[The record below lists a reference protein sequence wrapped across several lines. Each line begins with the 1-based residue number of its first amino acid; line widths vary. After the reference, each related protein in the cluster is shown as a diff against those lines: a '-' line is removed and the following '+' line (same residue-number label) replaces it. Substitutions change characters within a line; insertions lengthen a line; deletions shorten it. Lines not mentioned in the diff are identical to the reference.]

1 MTLRPLAR
9 YCAVV
14 ATFLSLASLVRAEA
28 DAAGSADFFES
39 TVRPILIA
47 RCVECHGPDNAESDL
62 RLDSKEAFA
71 AGGARGEPLV
81 PGGDPKSGLFRQ
93 AIRHENDLEMPPSG
107 KLPEEELAAL
117 ERWIEAGAPWPESAG
132 GLRVSSIEERRAQ
145 DRAQHW
151 AYQPV
156 SRPTPP
162 AVADAGRAVTPI
174 DQFLIAKLEAK
185 GLAYSPEADRYT
197 LLRRASFD
205 LLGLPPTYEEVQAF
219 EKDDRPDAWERAIDR
234 LLASPR
240 YGERWGRH
248 WLDVARYADTSGYAF
263 QRDNRYPYAF
273 TYRDYVVR
281 SLNQDLPYDR
291 FVQEQ
296 LAADLL
302 PDPRGPDALAALGFL
317 TVGRDFN
324 NGQDNLD
331 DKIDVV
337 SRGLLGLTVACARC
351 HDHKYDA
358 IAIGDYYSWYGIFA
372 SSRQPDELPLIVPER
387 DRDRYTDFFAGLAE
401 RQKEVEGFER
411 QLHTEIVDQAY
422 KSFADYV
429 VRTQYDL
436 PAMSEPRPEGLTMED
451 KDVRKGMLDR
461 FGAWLTDRRKEE
473 GSPFGPLLQI
483 VDLPEA
489 EFAAKLAQMLASWR
503 AEVGAAPADAGAA
516 QADDAEQPPA
526 LDMKR
531 TLIERFDAKMPGR
544 RIDAIFVA
552 AKAYQE
558 LIESARATLAAK
570 ASGSAEQPVSTPAP
584 IVARFEPVV
593 AAENFPANISLEK
606 SEQYRHREDRN
617 RLQEVQKKAKQFEAD
632 YADPPPRAMVLEQ
645 FAKHDPRVFKR
656 GKPGNPGDI
665 VPRQFVPVV
674 AKADAKP
681 YETGGRL
688 ELARDVA
695 SAENPL
701 TARVIVNRVWMHH
714 FGEPL
719 VASPSDFGIRT
730 EKPVQA
736 ELLDYLAGRL
746 IDSGWSLKVLHREI
760 MTSGAYRQVDRLD
773 EKAYA
778 ADPENRLFWRYE
790 RRRLEWEPF
799 RDSVVVAA
807 GRFDGAMHGRAL
819 DLLKPPYPG
828 RRSLYA
834 SIDRQALPQTYR
846 AFDIA
851 SPDQSSARRPETV
864 VPQQALFLMNSPF
877 VQTHADS
884 LRERVCGSSEATD
897 ARISELFRVAL
908 SRDPSS
914 EERELCT
921 AFMAGREGDASA
933 WSELCQ
939 SVLMSSPFTFV
950 D

>member
-1 MTLRPLAR
+1 MLTRKTLGSR
-9 YCAVV
+9 CAVV
-14 ATFLSLASLVRAEA
+14 AFCLPLAATLWA
-28 DAAGSADFFES
+28 DEGAASSADFFEK
-39 TVRPILIA
+39 TVRPILVA
-47 RCVECHGPDNAESDL
+47 RCVECHGPDSAESDL
-62 RLDSKEAFA
+62 RLDSQEAFV
-71 AGGARGEPLV
+71 AGGSRGEPLV
-81 PGGDPKSGLFRQ
+81 PEAEPKSGLFAQ
-93 AIRHENDLEMPPSG
+93 AIRHENDLEMPPTG

-132 GLRVSSIEERRAQ
+132 GLRVSSIEERREQ

-151 AYQPV
+151 AYRPV

-162 AVADAGRAVTPI
+162 AVADATRVVTPI

-185 GLAYSPEADRYT
+185 GLAYSPQADRYT

-205 LLGLPPTYEEVQAF
+205 LLGLPPSYEEVQAF
-219 EKDDRPDAWERAIDR
+219 EQDERPDAWERAIDR

-302 PDPRGPDALAALGFL
+302 PDPRGPEALAALGFL

-372 SSRQPDELPLIVPER
+372 SSRQPEELPLIVSDRER
-387 DRDRYTDFFAGLAE
+387 DRYKDFFAGMAE
-401 RQKEVEGFER
+401 RQKEVEAFER

-451 KDVRKGMLDR
+451 KDVRKRMIDR
-461 FGAWLTDRRKEE
+461 FGDWLKDRRKEE
-473 GSPFGPLLQI
+473 NSPFAPLLQV

-489 EFAAKLAQMLASWR
+489 EFPAKLAETLTAWR
-503 AEVGAAPADAGAA
+503 NEVAAARADANE
-516 QADDAEQPPA
+516 QAPSLAI
-526 LDMKR
+526 KR

-558 LIESARATLAAK
+558 LIESARTTLAAK
-570 ASGSAEQPVSTPAP
+570 VSGSGEQPVSAPSAVVSKFEP
-584 IVARFEPVV
+584 IVS
-593 AAENFPANISLEK
+593 AESFPANVSFET
-606 SEQYRHREDRN
+606 SGEYRHREDRN
-617 RLQEVQKKAKQFEAD
+617 RLQEVQKKAKQFEAEA
-632 YADPPPRAMVLEQ
+632 ADPPPRAMVLEQ
-645 FAKHDPRVFKR
+645 NGKHDPRIFKR
-656 GKPGNPGDI
+656 GKPDNPGDAI
-665 VPRQFVPVV
+665 PRQFIPVI

-695 SAENPL
+695 SSENPL
-701 TARVIVNRVWMHH
+701 TARVIANRIWMHH

-760 MTSGAYRQVDRLD
+760 LTSSAYRQTGQLN

-790 RRRLEWEPF
+790 RRRLEWEPL
-799 RDSVVVAA
+799 RDSLVVAA
-807 GRFDGAMHGRAL
+807 GRFDGAMRGKAV
-819 DLLKPPYPG
+819 DILKPPYSG
-828 RRSLYA
+828 RRSIYA
-834 SIDRQALPQTYR
+834 VIDRQALPQTYR

-851 SPDQSSARRPETV
+851 SPDQSSARRPETI
-864 VPQQALFLMNSPF
+864 VPQQALFLMNSQL

-884 LRERVCGSSEATD
+884 LRDRVWGSAGATD
-897 ARISELFRVAL
+897 ARIQELFRIAL
-908 SRDPSS
+908 SRDPTS
-914 EERELCT
+914 EEMRLCT
-921 AFMAGREGDASA
+921 EFMAGRESDPPA

>member
-1 MTLRPLAR
+1 MSRPDAFAGR
-9 YCAVV
+9 CAVV
-14 ATFLSLASLVRAEA
+14 AIALSLAITGRADEGAA
-28 DAAGSADFFES
+28 DSADFFEK
-39 TVRPILIA
+39 TIRPILVA
-47 RCVECHGPDNAESDL
+47 RCVECHGPDAAESEL

-71 AGGARGEPLV
+71 AGGSRGEPLV
-81 PGGDPKSGLFRQ
+81 GTENPKAGLFGQ

-117 ERWIEAGAPWPESAG
+117 EKWIAAGAPWPETAG
-132 GLRVSSIEERRAQ
+132 GLRVASIEERRQQ
-145 DRAQHW
+145 DRSQHW
-151 AYQPV
+151 AFQPIA
-156 SRPTPP
+156 RPVPP
-162 AVADAGRAVTPI
+162 GVANAEACVTPI
-174 DQFLIAKLEAK
+174 DRFLVAKLEEK

-205 LLGLPPTYEEVQAF
+205 LIGLPPTYEEVQAF
-219 EKDDRPDAWERAIDR
+219 ESDSRPDAWERAIDR

-273 TYRDYVVR
+273 TYRDYVIR

-302 PDPRGPDALAALGFL
+302 PEPRSPEALAALGFL

-337 SRGLLGLTVACARC
+337 SRGLLGLTVSCARC

-372 SSRQPDELPLIVPER
+372 SSKQPEELPLIVPER
-387 DRDRYTDFFAGLAE
+387 ERDRYKDFFAGLAE
-401 RQKEVEGFER
+401 KQKEVENFER
-411 QLHTEIVDQAY
+411 QIHQEIVDQAF

-429 VRTQYDL
+429 LRTQYDL
-436 PAMSEPRPEGLTMED
+436 PAMNEPRPEGLTLED
-451 KDVRKGMLDR
+451 KNVRRRMQDR
-461 FGAWLTDRRKEE
+461 FKEWLDERRKEAD
-473 GSPFGPLLQI
+473 SPFAPLLAVI
-483 VDLPEA
+483 DLPEA
-489 EFAAKLAQMLASWR
+489 EFPAKLAETVAAWR
-503 AEVGAAPADAGAA
+503 NEVGAVQGS
-516 QADDAEQPPA
+516 DAETPVA
-526 LDMKR
+526 LAMKR
-531 TLIERFDAKMPGR
+531 TILERFDAKMPAR
-544 RIDAIFVA
+544 RMDAIFVA
-552 AKAYQE
+552 AKTYQE
-558 LIESARATLAAK
+558 AIEAARTALAAK
-570 ASGSAEQPVSTPAP
+570 EAPSAESPVSAPAPHVAKLEP
-584 IVARFEPVV
+584 IVA
-593 AAENFPANISLEK
+593 AEAFPANVSFEK
-606 SEQYRHREDRN
+606 SRDYQDREDRN
-617 RLQEVQKKAKQFEAD
+617 RIQEVQKKAKQFEAD
-632 YADPPPRAMVLEQ
+632 HADPPPRAMALEQ
-645 FAKHDPRVFKR
+645 NGKHDPRIFKR
-656 GKPGNPGDI
+656 GNPGSPGDV
-665 VPRQFVPVV
+665 VPRQFIPVV
-674 AKADAKP
+674 AKAEAKP

-701 TARVIVNRVWMHH
+701 TARVVVNRVWMHH

-719 VASPSDFGIRT
+719 VTSPSDFGVRT

-736 ELLDYLAGRL
+736 ELLDYFAGRL
-746 IDSGWSLKVLHREI
+746 IDSDWSLKALHREI
-760 MTSGAYRQVDRLD
+760 LTSNAYRQSDRFD

-778 ADPENRLFWRYE
+778 ADPENRLHWRYE
-790 RRRLEWEPF
+790 RRRLEWEPL
-799 RDSVVVAA
+799 RDSIVGAA
-807 GRFDGAMHGRAL
+807 GRLDTAMHGKAV
-819 DLLKPPYPG
+819 DLFKQPYSG
-828 RRSLYA
+828 RRSVYA
-834 SIDRQALPQTYR
+834 FIDRQALPQTFR
-846 AFDIA
+846 AFDLA

-864 VPQQALFLMNSPF
+864 VPQQALFLMNSSF
-877 VQTHADS
+877 AQSHADA
-884 LRERVCGSSEATD
+884 LRDRVLASSDATAERIAN
-897 ARISELFRVAL
+897 LFRITL

-914 EERELCT
+914 DEAELCS
-921 AFMAGREGDASA
+921 AFVAGREGDAAA